1 MIPGKMATN
10 MAARKH
16 RNPKKLPKAG
26 KMPALSP
33 RESAAVPPV

>member
-26 KMPALSP
+26 KMASPLSP
-33 RESAAVPPV
+33 